1 MRVPR
6 LHAPVPLRPRETVDL
21 DATAAR
27 HVRNVLRLREGAAVV
42 LFDGAGSA
50 HDATLTRLTRDRV
63 TVEVGASRVE
73 DMESPLRVTVA
84 LGVSRG
90 ERMDFALQKAVELG
104 VHAVCPLTTE
114 RTVVRLDAQRAA
126 RREAHW
132 RGILVGACE
141 QSGRNRIPDLA
152 PVTRLDTWLRDGP
165 AHGHRLVL
173 DPRTG
178 NTLRSIGAAPDDGVT
193 LLIGPEGG
201 LAEAERDLAREHG
214 FVPVGLGPR
223 VLRTETAVIAALTA
237 VMTLWGD
244 LGG

>member
-90 ERMDFALQKAVELG
+90 ERMDFALQKAVEGLCDHHRSMLCAG
-104 VHAVCPLTTE
+104 QGNPHQQQHC
-114 RTVVRLDAQRAA
+114 
-126 RREAHW
+126 
-132 RGILVGACE
+132 G
-141 QSGRNRIPDLA
+141 S
-152 PVTRLDTWLRDGP
+152 WL
-165 AHGHRLVL
+165 HQ
-173 DPRTG
+173 
-178 NTLRSIGAAPDDGVT
+178 
-193 LLIGPEGG
+193 
-201 LAEAERDLAREHG
+201 
-214 FVPVGLGPR
+214 
-223 VLRTETAVIAALTA
+223 
-237 VMTLWGD
+237 
-244 LGG
+244 